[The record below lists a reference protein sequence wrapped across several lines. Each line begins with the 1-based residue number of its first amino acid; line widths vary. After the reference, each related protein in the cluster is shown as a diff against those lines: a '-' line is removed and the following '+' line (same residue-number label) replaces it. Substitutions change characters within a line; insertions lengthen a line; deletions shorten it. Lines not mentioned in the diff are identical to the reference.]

1 MNKDDLSEGVI
12 IFFIA
17 VSLALL
23 TNFFRSD
30 GLPLV
35 QLKPAS
41 VSFSTK
47 NNQERTVSFQ
57 VLKGKFN
64 KPGIIL
70 IDVRSPQEFKEG
82 HDSTALIYRGRE
94 SNSFLAVMN

>member
-1 MNKDDLSEGVI
+1 MNKKDLSEGAI
-12 IFFIA
+12 IFLVA
-17 VSLALL
+17 VSFALL
-23 TNFFRSD
+23 TNLFRSD
-30 GLPLV
+30 SLPLV